1 MNQIQ
6 QMPDITPTKFRQK
19 GGGLRELGDG
29 DQILH
34 LLYAQTPQLSGLS
47 VLNTLRGLKSLRVGI
62 LAFGSNTP
70 TLVEALE
77 SQQVGV
83 VGAGFNI
90 PATNIVPNPVKN
102 AELNWLRQHSAE
114 TAEYVGQWLLISGD
128 TLVAHSQNFAEIKSA
143 IAAQNISSPFVYYV
157 PTEAESSFVIL

>member
-1 MNQIQ
+1 MNQVQ

-19 GGGLRELGDG
+19 GGGLRELGGG
-29 DQILH
+29 DQVLH
-34 LLYAQTPQLSGLS
+34 LLYAQTPHVSGLS
-47 VLNTLRGLKSLRVGI
+47 VLNSLSGLKGLRVGI
-62 LAFGSNTP
+62 LAFGNNTS
-70 TLVEALE
+70 TLEALE

-83 VGAGFNI
+83 IGAGFDI
-90 PATNIVPNPVKN
+90 PATNIVPSPVKN
-102 AELNWLRQHSAE
+102 AELNWLREHSAE